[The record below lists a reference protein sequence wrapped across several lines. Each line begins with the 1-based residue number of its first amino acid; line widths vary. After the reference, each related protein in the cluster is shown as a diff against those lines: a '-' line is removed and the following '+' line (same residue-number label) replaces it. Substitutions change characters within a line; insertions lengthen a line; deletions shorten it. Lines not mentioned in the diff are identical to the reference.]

1 MPRKAT
7 SQRTVG
13 RTETGSLERR
23 AVVSRKKGDFI
34 KSTDT
39 SNKYLEDKVVFDQS
53 EERFDKLEGKL
64 MEEDNKVC
72 FMFEEDDKVEDK
84 VHKTLRKHISFWTES
99 GTSEFAVS
107 MILNGYVP
115 HMQRQPERYKDG
127 NNKSYNDER
136 A

>member
-53 EERFDKLEGKL
+53 EEKFHKLEGKL
-64 MEEDNKVC
+64 MKEDNKVASC
-72 FMFEEDDKVEDK
+72 LKRM
-84 VHKTLRKHISFWTES
+84 IS
-99 GTSEFAVS
+99 
-107 MILNGYVP
+107 
-115 HMQRQPERYKDG
+115 
-127 NNKSYNDER
+127 
-136 A
+136 